1 MNFFISDTHFGC
13 VNKHDNRTL
22 NTDIEIKQK
31 WNKKVNNGDHV
42 YILGD
47 VARFGGN
54 KNAERACEIISTLKG
69 TKHLIIGNHDSLSDA
84 RVRQIFVEC
93 VHEKEISISQKGNN
107 YRLVLTHCPYLM
119 WPNQHRGS
127 IMLYGHLH
135 NTDEEKIFQQS
146 LAMLNQYFSEKELKG
161 YKDCPPA
168 QAFNVG
174 CMLWNNEPVTLEEIL
189 ASDEKK

>member
-1 MNFFISDTHFGC
+1 
-13 VNKHDNRTL
+13 
-22 NTDIEIKQK
+22 
-31 WNKKVNNGDHV
+31 
-42 YILGD
+42 
-47 VARFGGN
+47 
-54 KNAERACEIISTLKG
+54 
-69 TKHLIIGNHDSLSDA
+69 
-84 RVRQIFVEC
+84 
-93 VHEKEISISQKGNN
+93 
-107 YRLVLTHCPYLM
+107 M

-168 QAFNVG
+168 RAFNVG